1 MVNNFFV
8 LDEDFNSIIKN
19 TLTNEFDVK
28 EIQNI
33 KFISTGWTNIVY
45 EVKADNGSY
54 FFRFP
59 RDDFWERT
67 IVKYYEFAKFI
78 KGKTSF
84 KTCELFLGYDKDR
97 PFSVHKKIEGVPLA
111 EKMNDMT
118 DEEIEK
124 VSKQVAQFMFELHNV
139 DYSGSKIFD
148 KTQNIG
154 EHLNEFID
162 ELLSVHVAN
171 EDMKFWQIDN
181 FNERKNECLVHGDLN
196 SSNVLLDENN
206 NISAIIDFGFGGYGN
221 KYNDIARIIGRC
233 PEKFKQAI
241 KSNYEKLENNQI
253 EEDMLDKNIKIW
265 SNIDQSYI
273 NYMRRIGIYK

>member
-1 MVNNFFV
+1 MEKNFFV
-8 LDEDFNSIIKN
+8 LDEDFNTIIKD
-19 TLTNEFDVK
+19 TLTKEFGVK
-28 EIQNI
+28 NIENI

-67 IVKYYEFAKFI
+67 IVKDYEFAKYI
-78 KGKTSF
+78 NGKTSF
-84 KTCELFLGYDKDR
+84 KTVDLHLGYDKER
-97 PFSVHKKIEGVPLA
+97 PFSIHKKIEGVPLA
-111 EKMNDMT
+111 EVMNDMT
-118 DEEIEK
+118 DEQVEK
-124 VSKQVAQFMFELHNV
+124 VSKQVAKFMFELHNLEY
-139 DYSGSKIFD
+139 DQNKIFD

-162 ELLSVHVAN
+162 ELLSVHVAD

-196 SSNVLLDENN
+196 SSNVILDENY

-233 PEKFKQAI
+233 PDKFKESI
-241 KSNYEKLENNQI
+241 KQNYEALENKKM
-253 EEDMLDKNIKIW
+253 ESDMLEKNIKIW

-273 NYMRRIGIYK
+273 NYMRKIGIYE

>member
-1 MVNNFFV
+1 MEKNFFV
-8 LDEDFNSIIKN
+8 LDEDFNTIIKD
-19 TLTNEFDVK
+19 TLTKEFGVSNI
-28 EIQNI
+28 ENI

-67 IVKYYEFAKFI
+67 IVKDYEFAKYI
-78 KGKTSF
+78 NGKTSF
-84 KTCELFLGYDKDR
+84 KTVDLHLGYDKER
-97 PFSVHKKIEGVPLA
+97 PFSIHKKIEGVPLA
-111 EKMNDMT
+111 EVMNDMT
-118 DEEIEK
+118 DEQVEK
-124 VSKQVAQFMFELHNV
+124 VSKQVAKFMFELHNLEY
-139 DYSGSKIFD
+139 DQNKIFD

-162 ELLSVHVAN
+162 ELLTVHVAD

-196 SSNVLLDENN
+196 SSNVILDENY

-233 PEKFKQAI
+233 PDKFKESI
-241 KSNYEKLENNQI
+241 KQNYEALENQKM
-253 EEDMLDKNIKIW
+253 ESDMLEKNIKIW

-273 NYMRRIGIYK
+273 NYMRKIGIYE

>member
-1 MVNNFFV
+1 MENNFFV
-8 LDEDFNSIIKN
+8 LDEDFNTIIKD
-19 TLTNEFDVK
+19 TLTKEFGVSNI
-28 EIQNI
+28 ENI

-67 IVKYYEFAKFI
+67 IVKDYEFAKYI
-78 KGKTSF
+78 NGKTSF
-84 KTCELFLGYDKDR
+84 KTVDLHLGYDKER
-97 PFSVHKKIEGVPLA
+97 PFSIHKKIEGVPLA
-111 EKMNDMT
+111 EVMNDMT
-118 DEEIEK
+118 DEQVEK
-124 VSKQVAQFMFELHNV
+124 VSKQVAKFMFELHNLEY
-139 DYSGSKIFD
+139 DQNKIFD

-162 ELLSVHVAN
+162 ELLTVHVAD

-196 SSNVLLDENN
+196 SSNVILDENY

-233 PEKFKQAI
+233 PDKFKESI
-241 KSNYEKLENNQI
+241 KQNYEVLENQKM
-253 EEDMLDKNIKIW
+253 ESDMLEKNIKIW

-273 NYMRRIGIYK
+273 NYMRKIGIYE